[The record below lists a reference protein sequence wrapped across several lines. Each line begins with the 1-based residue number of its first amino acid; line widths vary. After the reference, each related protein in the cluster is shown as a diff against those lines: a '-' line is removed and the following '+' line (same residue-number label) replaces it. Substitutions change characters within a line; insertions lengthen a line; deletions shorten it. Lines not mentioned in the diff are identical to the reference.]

1 MSEDN
6 IQDSQEIAP
15 QAEEEATT
23 EAAPVQKIDQLPST
37 RAIDV
42 NRIESDLHDV
52 DAALTRL
59 ADGTYWTDEVTGQP
73 IPDEVLARNP
83 IARRAN

>member
-1 MSEDN
+1 VSEDN

-15 QAEEEATT
+15 QTQVSVEAES
-23 EAAPVQKIDQLPST
+23 APVQKIDQLPST

-59 ADGTYWTDEVTGQP
+59 ADGTYWTDEVTGQQ